1 MKLQWISAAILS
13 AALAV
18 GCGDRGQQN
27 AENPDQNQ
35 AAPATQGSGV
45 DRQAV
50 SPDADNS
57 AVKPDTSGSRATAGN
72 RAAPARSSN
81 AAPRADADRNTSERA
96 RTAEPT
102 RPSTPVLYE
111 VTVPAGTSLALEL
124 LTPLSSETAQIET
137 PVRARVK
144 SPIQID
150 GHTAIPAG
158 TVLNGDVTDVVRP
171 GRVEGRARL
180 AFRFTEATINGA
192 RENLRTNPV
201 VVEGES
207 TKKEDATKIGAG
219 AGIGAAI
226 GAIVGGG
233 KGAAKGAAIGGAAGT
248 GTVLATRGK
257 DVELAEGADV
267 TATTAIPV
275 SISTR

>member
-1 MKLQWISAAILS
+1 MKLQWISAAILT

-27 AENPDQNQ
+27 SENPDQNQ
-35 AAPATQGSGV
+35 AAPATQGSDV
-45 DRQAV
+45 DRQPV

-72 RAAPARSSN
+72 RAAPARPST
-81 AAPRADADRNTSERA
+81 AAPRAEAERN
-96 RTAEPT
+96 AEPS
-102 RPSTPVLYE
+102 RPPVPVLHE
-111 VTVPAGTSLALEL
+111 VTVPAGTTLALEL

-144 SPIQID
+144 SPIEID

-192 RENLRTNPV
+192 RETLRTNPV
-201 VVEGES
+201 VVEGEA
-207 TKKEDATKIGAG
+207 TKKSDAEKIGAG

-267 TATTAIPV
+267 TATTAVPV
-275 SISTR
+275 SISAR